1 MKKNKILKL
10 FLTFICLIAIPF
22 IGNNVYGYKMEYKA
36 FCNHDTNNTETNG
49 FVRIRTMGNT
59 FRGSGPTSEFSK
71 VKFDSFF
78 KIEEEAKK
86 ENDVY
91 PFSYR
96 YQTKEL
102 ILHNETLSNYN
113 NTTKSSSK
121 NNPEE
126 WVFTMGY
133 DYGFISFDN
142 ENKLTDSIKQNIGY
156 VSKKDTSKIEQEK
169 LELDGKY
176 FKAYKERFVLAG
188 DKLNTTQTITIT
200 DWLVDESI
208 MRKIF
213 NSKPDLILDSEGKHY
228 TYISLDAVTNGPS
241 SLETQLRGKEIND
254 SFRKYSYYEMNTAFE
269 AMKIVYQGYYW
280 APNRGIVSG
289 ESPYIDN
296 VKSSMLAKKG
306 QTIMNLYDNQLI
318 IPTEL
323 TTPQEVYIR
332 HVDKD
337 GNLLNISN
345 DSEIKISSDNTKSV
359 INNSGEKTIKRSD
372 KTEVKYQEY
381 YKIYLGEKLQVSR
394 SLTMAS
400 NGKMYK
406 YKNAIVSSAKT
417 ATDAANNDDINKNSN
432 KKTDSAFEVGGNS
445 DDKAVTVVTF
455 VYDEADV
462 PGYPPTDDNNDP
474 PTGDI
479 HTEFSSDDNSGK
491 CIQKYTPTKQ
501 NIKPYLNANR
511 ILLKDLK
518 YKLEKNGDNVVYKI
532 DNFNVQQLVGGKIED
547 NSDASPEGTGTI
559 FGNENYTLFNSDTSS
574 NFIVTDNSKEVSLNY
589 ANAFKNS
596 NNNGSLP
603 SQATIDSFVKNENN
617 KSSFNDFDRDE
628 NNKFIPEKKYNGLR
642 SPKLSANYQAI
653 NVMNGGGLTSGS
665 IGYRDVKNKVNIIV
679 YNPLDLDTIKVT
691 SKEII
696 DHTTSSS
703 SEQNVIQK
711 NADFTVSFGTKGS
724 SQYTQITDT
733 SSYLDY
739 YYLIFD
745 IDVVLKSNYQVRK
758 RTDTGFTDLQ
768 TISSGSK
775 VEAGSLIKINKED
788 KEFNAI
794 ASSNKSGKDI
804 VSQVQNNVI
813 LIGVTNNMPSEALE
827 NLVFSNAVKKYVVK
841 NDTIEEKYINT
852 TISTNRINFANYC
865 DTEFENI
872 HYHEKQYTS
881 NHDMYSDSYYF
892 AMARAET
899 TNVGRIYDFKVTDC
913 SDIDYKSVFRKTST
927 TNKVN
932 ELTGV
937 QYFSGVKSF
946 NIYTNEINSL
956 EDRGEIN
963 ISGSSA
969 KKILPLGPYKNTN
982 TSYVNAPKMGYRIS
996 FDLKTS
1002 GFFDGKGGYTR
1013 EVLIQPSYYYISKD
1027 GTNFDNSINLYY
1039 KNSDGKYEKFS
1050 GSDYTIYFK
1059 PKDGYRS
1066 VANSITAGN
1075 ISGMSAQLEPLA
1087 VGSTSGFK
1095 LNSKMMSTADNKF
1108 IQAWYGE
1115 FKLPNSTIA
1124 VKGSDVSSPYT
1135 NGYIGVVFNITSI
1148 DKDSNNK
1155 VIREISYN
1163 QNNNNA
1169 AEDKRENTT
1178 QWDYEG
1184 YLGFTNYGNKV
1195 DSITLQLEKGDWK
1208 IDNSR
1213 YQDIKGTV
1221 VLYDTDNRASNDF
1234 D

>member
-1 MKKNKILKL
+1 MENGAKVRTYGQTYGKANPGPWIDIGKGEDKISYDSSSYATYKIVFHNELSSIYATQADDSNFYVGYDTLKDSKSQINSEDL
-10 FLTFICLIAIPF
+10 ETDDTLISKLKVEPTYVV
-22 IGNNVYGYKMEYKA
+22 GNNEQIYSDKGFKENNTLEYNRDNVNFYLSRMRIIKSNNTKETITVSDWYLSENVITKLKETFSLGSNNNTIYFSLPAYSGTGTWDTSYKMLRNITRARNWDPATYGKTVWYTSGAEKA
-36 FCNHDTNNTETNG
+36 LDEQPGKSAMNLFDNT
-49 FVRIRTMGNT
+49 
-59 FRGSGPTSEFSK
+59 
-71 VKFDSFF
+71 
-78 KIEEEAKK
+78 
-86 ENDVY
+86 
-91 PFSYR
+91 
-96 YQTKEL
+96 L
-102 ILHNETLSNYN
+102 ILPNEFFS
-113 NTTKSSSK
+113 
-121 NNPEE
+121 
-126 WVFTMGY
+126 
-133 DYGFISFDN
+133 
-142 ENKLTDSIKQNIGY
+142 
-156 VSKKDTSKIEQEK
+156 
-169 LELDGKY
+169 
-176 FKAYKERFVLAG
+176 
-188 DKLNTTQTITIT
+188 
-200 DWLVDESI
+200 
-208 MRKIF
+208 
-213 NSKPDLILDSEGKHY
+213 
-228 TYISLDAVTNGPS
+228 
-241 SLETQLRGKEIND
+241 
-254 SFRKYSYYEMNTAFE
+254 
-269 AMKIVYQGYYW
+269 
-280 APNRGIVSG
+280 
-289 ESPYIDN
+289 
-296 VKSSMLAKKG
+296 
-306 QTIMNLYDNQLI
+306 
-318 IPTEL
+318 
-323 TTPQEVYIR
+323 PQEVYIR
-332 HVDKD
+332 HVDSK
-337 GNLLNISN
+337 GNLLNIANS
-345 DSEIKISSDNTKSV
+345 SEIKVSTDGKQDI
-359 INNSGEKTIKRSD
+359 INNSGKKTVKKSD
-372 KTEVKYQEY
+372 KTNVEYQEY
-381 YKIYLGEKLQVSR
+381 YKINLGEKLQVSR

-400 NGKMYK
+400 NGKIYK

-432 KKTDSAFEVGGNS
+432 KKADSSFEVGENS

-455 VYDEADV
+455 VYDEENV

-491 CIQKYTPTKQ
+491 CIQKYTPTNQ

-518 YKLEKNGDNVVYKI
+518 YKLEKNGDNVGYKI
-532 DNFNVQQLVGGKIED
+532 ENFNVQQLVGGKIED
-547 NSDASPEGTGTI
+547 NPDASPEGTGTI

-724 SQYTQITDT
+724 LQYTQITDT

-899 TNVGRIYDFKVTDC
+899 TNVGRIYDFKVTDS

-1002 GFFDGKGGYTR
+1002 GYFDGKGGYTR

-1066 VANSITAGN
+1066 VANSVTAGN
-1075 ISGMSAQLEPLA
+1075 TSGMSEQLEPLA
-1087 VGSTSGFK
+1087 VGSTSGFT

-1124 VKGSDVSSPYT
+1124 VKGSDVSKPYT

-1148 DKDSNNK
+1148 DKDSNGK
-1155 VIREISYN
+1155 VIRELSYN
-1163 QNNNNA
+1163 QNNKNA
-1169 AEDKRENTT
+1169 DDDKQNNTT

>member
-10 FLTFICLIAIPF
+10 FLTFICLIAISF
-22 IGNNVYGYKMEYKA
+22 IGNNVYGYGMKYKINA
-36 FCNHDTNNTETNG
+36 SDPENL
-49 FVRIRTMGNT
+49 ILITMGTTYKDGAYIAPNT
-59 FRGSGPTSEFSK
+59 KHSFSELLAYSRTKQLYHVPFQGYYQTR
-71 VKFDSFF
+71 
-78 KIEEEAKK
+78 KIILQTELMSNYY
-86 ENDVY
+86 END
-91 PFSYR
+91 
-96 YQTKEL
+96 
-102 ILHNETLSNYN
+102 SNAA
-113 NTTKSSSK
+113 
-121 NNPEE
+121 E
-126 WVFTMGY
+126 FMMGY
-133 DYGFISFDN
+133 NYGTMNLYDN
-142 ENKLTDSIKQNIGY
+142 GTEITSIGNKIGY
-156 VSKKDTSKIEQEK
+156 VSEKKTNVEKIEQDLDGDKFSRYEEK
-169 LELDGKY
+169 IIKDSYPSITVTWWYLKPSWLMNVLNKNPNLLKTDQDGKY
-176 FKAYKERFVLAG
+176 
-188 DKLNTTQTITIT
+188 Q
-200 DWLVDESI
+200 
-208 MRKIF
+208 
-213 NSKPDLILDSEGKHY
+213 Y
-228 TYISLDAVTNGPS
+228 TYVSFDAVTTGPNSTIYHNGTEDTYLNWTEEDPQYYDMPTAYEALKVIYDS
-241 SLETQLRGKEIND
+241 VLWDKNKGFLSTVKKNEGNEII
-254 SFRKYSYYEMNTAFE
+254 YAQ
-269 AMKIVYQGYYW
+269 I
-280 APNRGIVSG
+280 
-289 ESPYIDN
+289 
-296 VKSSMLAKKG
+296 G

-318 IPTEL
+318 IPAEL

-432 KKTDSAFEVGGNS
+432 KKTDSTFEVGGNS

-491 CIQKYTPTKQ
+491 CIQKYTPTNQ
-501 NIKPYLNANR
+501 NIKPYLNTNR

-532 DNFNVQQLVGGKIED
+532 ENFNVQQLVGGKIED
-547 NSDASPEGTGTI
+547 NPDASPEGTGTI

-794 ASSNKSGKDI
+794 ASSNKAGKDI

-913 SDIDYKSVFRKTST
+913 SDIDYKSVFRKTSA

-956 EDRGEIN
+956 EERNDIN

-969 KKILPLGPYKNTN
+969 KKILPLGPYKNTS

-1002 GFFDGKGGYTR
+1002 GYFDGTGGYTR
-1013 EVLIQPSYYYISKD
+1013 EILIQPSYYYISKD
-1027 GTNFDNSINLYY
+1027 GTKFDNNINLYY

-1066 VANSITAGN
+1066 VANSVTAGN

-1087 VGSTSGFK
+1087 VGSNSGFK

-1124 VKGSDVSSPYT
+1124 VKGSDVSNPYT

>member
-10 FLTFICLIAIPF
+10 FLTFICLIAISF
-22 IGNNVYGYKMEYKA
+22 IGNNVYGYQLRYKA
-36 FCNHDTNNTETNG
+36 FVTGDG
-49 FVRIRTMGNT
+49 SGALVRTYGNT
-59 FRGSGPTSEFSK
+59 YKSPPENFKYGTWITDVNNSIEEDQFGEDYYRTYKIVFHNQLISNYLEGWKSDGSSSIDIGYDKSTRTLTTMDIKESSATINLSNQLETRKATVTGQNDSVYQNGLNFNRGSEDFYEE
-71 VKFDSFF
+71 
-78 KIEEEAKK
+78 KIT
-86 ENDVY
+86 Y
-91 PFSYR
+91 
-96 YQTKEL
+96 
-102 ILHNETLSNYN
+102 
-113 NTTKSSSK
+113 
-121 NNPEE
+121 
-126 WVFTMGY
+126 
-133 DYGFISFDN
+133 
-142 ENKLTDSIKQNIGY
+142 IK
-156 VSKKDTSKIEQEK
+156 
-169 LELDGKY
+169 
-176 FKAYKERFVLAG
+176 LAG
-188 DKLNTTQTITIT
+188 SNQTITVS
-200 DWLVDESI
+200 DW
-208 MRKIF
+208 
-213 NSKPDLILDSEGKHY
+213 
-228 TYISLDAVTNGPS
+228 YISKNAITKVMNKWLKNNGSNEIYFSLASKTGNSWTLNNEGDWYSSYKAANYIVWYGDGGSTTGWDA
-241 SLETQLRGKEIND
+241 E
-254 SFRKYSYYEMNTAFE
+254 
-269 AMKIVYQGYYW
+269 
-280 APNRGIVSG
+280 NRGINDVG
-289 ESPYIDN
+289 SPDFKKVGSDRKLASAGQSAINLFDN
-296 VKSSMLAKKG
+296 TLV
-306 QTIMNLYDNQLI
+306 
-318 IPTEL
+318 IPTEFY
-323 TTPQEVYIR
+323 TPQEVYIR

-491 CIQKYTPTKQ
+491 CIQKYTPTNQ

-532 DNFNVQQLVGGKIED
+532 ENFNVQQLVGGKIED
-547 NSDASPEGTGTI
+547 NPDASPEGTGTI

-574 NFIVTDNSKEVSLNY
+574 NFIVTDNSKEASLNY

-617 KSSFNDFDRDE
+617 KSSFNDFDREE

-794 ASSNKSGKDI
+794 ASSNKAGKDI

-881 NHDMYSDSYYF
+881 NHDMYSDAYYF

-1066 VANSITAGN
+1066 VANSVTAGN

-1148 DKDSNNK
+1148 DKDSNGK

-1163 QNNNNA
+1163 HNNNNA
-1169 AEDKRENTT
+1169 DDDKKNNTT

-1213 YQDIKGTV
+1213 YQDVKGTV

>member
-1 MKKNKILKL
+1 MSVTSKS
-10 FLTFICLIAIPF
+10 FEAIVNSADKSGSPF
-22 IGNNVYGYKMEYKA
+22 QGK
-36 FCNHDTNNTETNG
+36 
-49 FVRIRTMGNT
+49 
-59 FRGSGPTSEFSK
+59 
-71 VKFDSFF
+71 
-78 KIEEEAKK
+78 
-86 ENDVY
+86 
-91 PFSYR
+91 
-96 YQTKEL
+96 YQTKKL
-102 ILHNETLSNYN
+102 ILHKDTLSNYKEKLSPYEIN
-113 NTTKSSSK
+113 LSQNSNDPKKWS
-121 NNPEE
+121 
-126 WVFTMGY
+126 FTIGY
-133 DYGFISFDN
+133 DFGTLSDTGKYY
-142 ENKLTDSIKQNIGY
+142 TDSVQQDLAY
-156 VSKKDTSKIEQEK
+156 VSWKDTSQIEQKE
-169 LELDGKY
+169 LELDGTK
-176 FKAYKERFVLAG
+176 FMVYKEKFEFANKSDYLTENNNNPNNKA
-188 DKLNTTQTITIT
+188 TITIT
-200 DWLVDESI
+200 DWLVDEEKL
-208 MRKIF
+208 RGIF
-213 NSKPDLILDSEGKHY
+213 NSSPGLISESNGRNY
-228 TYISLDAVTNGPS
+228 TYISLAAVTNGPS
-241 SLETQLRGKEIND
+241 SFLAFNGKEGDALYDTQNY
-254 SFRKYSYYEMNTAFE
+254 FEMNTAFE
-269 AMKIVYQGYYW
+269 AMKIVYNAYYW
-280 APNRGIVSG
+280 SPNRGVTNG
-289 ESPYIDN
+289 LLPY
-296 VKSSMLAKKG
+296 VKDGNLAEKG

-323 TTPQEVYIR
+323 TTPQEIYIR

-491 CIQKYTPTKQ
+491 CIQKYTPTNQ

-532 DNFNVQQLVGGKIED
+532 ENFNVQQLVGGKIED
-547 NSDASPEGTGTI
+547 NPDASPEGTGTI

-794 ASSNKSGKDI
+794 ASSNKAGKDI

-913 SDIDYKSVFRKTST
+913 SDIDYKSVFRKTSA

-956 EDRGEIN
+956 EERNDIN

-969 KKILPLGPYKNTN
+969 KKILPLGPYKNTS

-1002 GFFDGKGGYTR
+1002 GYFDGTGGYTR
-1013 EVLIQPSYYYISKD
+1013 EILIQPSYYYISKD
-1027 GTNFDNSINLYY
+1027 GTKFDNNINLYY

-1066 VANSITAGN
+1066 VANSVTAGN

-1124 VKGSDVSSPYT
+1124 VKGSDVSNPYT
-1135 NGYIGVVFNITSI
+1135 NGYIGVLFNITSI

>member
-1 MKKNKILKL
+1 MENGAKVRTYGQTYGKANPGPWIDIGKGEDKISYDSSSYATYKIVFHNELSSIYATQADDSNFYVGYDTLKDSKSQINSEDLETDDTLISRLKVNPTYVVGNNEQIYSGKGFKENNTLEYNRDNVNFYLSRMRIIKSNNTKETITVSDWYLSENVITSLKSKFLLGSNNNKIYFSLPAYSGTGTWNTSYQMLGNISYNAGWDPATYGKTVWYTSGEVKDLDKQPGKSAMNL
-10 FLTFICLIAIPF
+10 F
-22 IGNNVYGYKMEYKA
+22 
-36 FCNHDTNNTETNG
+36 DNT
-49 FVRIRTMGNT
+49 
-59 FRGSGPTSEFSK
+59 
-71 VKFDSFF
+71 
-78 KIEEEAKK
+78 
-86 ENDVY
+86 
-91 PFSYR
+91 
-96 YQTKEL
+96 L
-102 ILHNETLSNYN
+102 ILPNE
-113 NTTKSSSK
+113 
-121 NNPEE
+121 
-126 WVFTMGY
+126 F
-133 DYGFISFDN
+133 F
-142 ENKLTDSIKQNIGY
+142 
-156 VSKKDTSKIEQEK
+156 
-169 LELDGKY
+169 
-176 FKAYKERFVLAG
+176 
-188 DKLNTTQTITIT
+188 
-200 DWLVDESI
+200 
-208 MRKIF
+208 
-213 NSKPDLILDSEGKHY
+213 
-228 TYISLDAVTNGPS
+228 
-241 SLETQLRGKEIND
+241 
-254 SFRKYSYYEMNTAFE
+254 
-269 AMKIVYQGYYW
+269 
-280 APNRGIVSG
+280 
-289 ESPYIDN
+289 
-296 VKSSMLAKKG
+296 
-306 QTIMNLYDNQLI
+306 
-318 IPTEL
+318 
-323 TTPQEVYIR
+323 TPQEVYIR
-332 HVDKD
+332 HVDSK
-337 GNLLNISN
+337 GNLLNIANS
-345 DSEIKISSDNTKSV
+345 SEIKVSTDNTKSV

-491 CIQKYTPTKQ
+491 CIQKYTPTNQ

-518 YKLEKNGDNVVYKI
+518 YKLEKNGDNVGYKI

-547 NSDASPEGTGTI
+547 NPDASPEGTGTI
-559 FGNENYTLFNSDTSS
+559 FGNENYTLFNSDTSG
-574 NFIVTDNSKEVSLNY
+574 NFIVTDNSKEASLNY

-617 KSSFNDFDRDE
+617 KSSFNDFDREE

-794 ASSNKSGKDI
+794 ASSNKAGKDI

-956 EDRGEIN
+956 EERNDIN

-969 KKILPLGPYKNTN
+969 KKILPLGPYKNTS

-1002 GFFDGKGGYTR
+1002 GYFDGTGGYTR
-1013 EVLIQPSYYYISKD
+1013 EILIQPSYYYISKD
-1027 GTNFDNSINLYY
+1027 GTKFDNNINLYY

-1066 VANSITAGN
+1066 VANSVTAGN

-1087 VGSTSGFK
+1087 VGSNSGFK

-1124 VKGSDVSSPYT
+1124 VKGSDVSNPYT

-1184 YLGFTNYGNKV
+1184 YLGFTNYGNTV